1 MIVIFTLE
9 EIAVAKNQ
17 IDGIVKALNAVGAEV
32 SRALYNDL
40 MNDALKNLA
49 LSEIKHTKF

>member
-1 MIVIFTLE
+1 MIVIFTPE

-49 LSEIKHTKF
+49 LSEIKHTQF